1 MFRDVSNVIPGDRP
15 LPDENSHIVP
25 DEWFD
30 HRIRA
35 DQYLSEEV
43 EALKAYHDKCLT
55 GGEAAY
61 AITRRVTDGT
71 ALDDGTMLAN
81 DQCFALMSLLAS
93 ALDKWPLTRTGD
105 LITLLQAFRRLEDGP
120 NKSLIFSD
128 HSLEWKHLPYFS
140 SIWCNDY
147 CQERPGYIAERYH
160 QSPTRRSYEM
170 AIYLKRQDVWAQLT
184 AAGFTPIKDAYFI
197 VIWALEQKA
206 ELNDSLDPSEKIIPE
221 LHIPAA
227 ARWIHALG
235 KRFYQDAVEE
245 KLQDGYRVSRFPN
258 MVLNYDHM
266 CKDRWAFWEKRFT
279 EFANGAGGEDELTK
293 KEAKAAVEH
302 MQAVVKAW
310 EMENESIA
318 G

>member
-1 MFRDVSNVIPGDRP
+1 MSDHRGIIHVAPTD
-15 LPDENSHIVP
+15 LPDESRMTV
-25 DEWFD
+25 ERAWFD
-30 HRIRA
+30 SHGHEN
-35 DQYLSEEV
+35 QHHLEEIKV
-43 EALKAYHDKCLT
+43 LRVYHDKRMT
-55 GGEAAY
+55 AEETAY
-61 AITRRVTDGT
+61 AITRPLTQGT
-71 ALDDGTMLAN
+71 ALGDGTVLAK
-81 DQCFALMSLLAS
+81 DECFVLMSLLAS
-93 ALDKWPLTRTGD
+93 ALAEWPLTRTKD
-105 LITLLQAFRRLEDGP
+105 LIALLQAFRSLEDGP
-120 NKSLIFSD
+120 NNSLIFSD
-128 HSLEWKHLPYFS
+128 HPLEWKHLPYFS
-140 SIWCNDY
+140 AIWCNDY

-266 CKDRWAFWEKRFT
+266 CKDRWAFWENRFI
-279 EFANGAGGEDELTK
+279 EFANGAAGEDELTM